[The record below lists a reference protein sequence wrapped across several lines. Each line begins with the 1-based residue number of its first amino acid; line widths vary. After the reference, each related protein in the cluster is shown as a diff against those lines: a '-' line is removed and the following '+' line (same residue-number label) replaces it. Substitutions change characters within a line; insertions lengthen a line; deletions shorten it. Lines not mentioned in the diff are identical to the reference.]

1 MKSEGFVTA
10 LQEFASA
17 PKYVCFALAFVFVL
31 TSGCKGREG
40 SKSMIAEETE
50 EEPLPERYE
59 NDDLPKAADEL
70 FDDFAYYFASNEGLQ
85 RRRIAF
91 PLKVNSTDVEEQE
104 WQMDPLF
111 MAAGEYV
118 RIFDS
123 AEQRE
128 LANDTT
134 IAHVTIENIHLT
146 ADSVRQYF
154 FDRSKGRWQLT
165 AVKDITMHE
174 MPYAKFLNFYQDFA
188 TDSAFQQAS
197 LNKEISFSS
206 PDPDD
211 DFAMLEG
218 FITPDSW
225 EAFAPELPHDNIYN
239 IVYGKQDKRAKKKV
253 FVVCGISNGL
263 EMELTFQQKRGKWK
277 LMRIEN

>member
-1 MKSEGFVTA
+1 MDEKVKSEVI
-10 LQEFASA
+10 
-17 PKYVCFALAFVFVL
+17 CFALALVFL
-31 TSGCKGREG
+31 LASGCKGREG
-40 SKSMIAEETE
+40 SGTVVAEEAE

-91 PLKVNSTDVEEQE
+91 PLKVNGTDVEEQE

-111 MAAGEYV
+111 MTAGEYV

-134 IAHVTIENIHLT
+134 IAHVTIENIKMT
-146 ADSVRQYF
+146 ADSVRQYL
-154 FDRSKGRWQLT
+154 FDRSEGRWQLT

-174 MPYAKFLNFYQDFA
+174 MPYAKFLDFYQDFA

-197 LNKEISFSS
+197 LNSEIAFSS

-211 DFAMLEG
+211 DFATLEG

-263 EMELTFQQKRGKWK
+263 EMELTFQQKRGRWK